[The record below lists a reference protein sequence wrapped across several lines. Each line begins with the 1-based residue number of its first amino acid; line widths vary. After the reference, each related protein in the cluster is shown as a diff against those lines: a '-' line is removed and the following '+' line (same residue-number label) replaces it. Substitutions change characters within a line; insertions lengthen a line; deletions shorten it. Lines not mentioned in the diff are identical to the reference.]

1 GVTAI
6 YHHFHTTK
14 ESRREMQP
22 HVSPSSGAVIM
33 WDGRLDNRKELIKE
47 LRNGLTPECTDVAI
61 AAAAYDTW
69 AGKCFGRLLGDWSLS
84 IWNPNRHSLLLAKDH
99 IGTKHLYYS
108 FDRERITWST
118 ILDPL
123 LLFAGKTFEVC
134 EEYAAGWFAC
144 NASENLTPYVG
155 I

>member
-1 GVTAI
+1 MSVQFGRWNLAGEQSEPEYVKKVSAVLAPYGPDGSHVHSTAGVTAI

-61 AAAAYDTW
+61 AAAA
-69 AGKCFGRLLGDWSLS
+69 
-84 IWNPNRHSLLLAKDH
+84 
-99 IGTKHLYYS
+99 
-108 FDRERITWST
+108 
-118 ILDPL
+118 
-123 LLFAGKTFEVC
+123 
-134 EEYAAGWFAC
+134 
-144 NASENLTPYVG
+144 
-155 I
+155 